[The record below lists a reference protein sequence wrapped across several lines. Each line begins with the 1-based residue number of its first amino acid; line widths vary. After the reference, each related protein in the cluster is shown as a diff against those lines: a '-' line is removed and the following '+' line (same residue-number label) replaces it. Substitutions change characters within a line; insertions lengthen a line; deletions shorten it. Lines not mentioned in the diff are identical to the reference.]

1 MDVERLLS
9 SKGRVKIL
17 KLLLDKGQLNIS
29 RIVKETK
36 LHHKLVVR
44 HLNELIDMGL
54 VVERRYGRLR
64 LFEADLTNPRI
75 SAIREIL
82 RELERL

>member
-1 MDVERLLS
+1 LDVERLLS

>member
-1 MDVERLLS
+1 MDIERLLS
-9 SKGRVKIL
+9 SKGRIKIL
-17 KLLLDKGQLNIS
+17 KLLLERGQLNIS
-29 RIVKETK
+29 RIIRETG
-36 LHHKLVVR
+36 LHHKLVVK

-54 VVERRYGRLR
+54 VVERRYGRMR
-64 LFEADLTNPRI
+64 LFEADLTNPKI

>member
-1 MDVERLLS
+1 MDIERLLS

-17 KLLLDKGQLNIS
+17 RLLLDRGQLNIS
-29 RIVKETK
+29 RIIRETG
-36 LHHKLVVR
+36 LHHKLVVK

-54 VVERRYGRLR
+54 VVERRYGRMR
-64 LFEADLTNPRI
+64 LFEADLTNPKI